1 VHCGKA
7 KEIIGSR
14 RSIGYD
20 KRGRLGRKTRII
32 DFENR
37 EFYYEPGD
45 GLYLS
50 TDGFFDQHG
59 CPDTNPFG
67 IDNFVKLI
75 THNFPRTMNE
85 QKTALLCNLEAYMG
99 SEEQRDDITVMG
111 FKF

>member
-1 VHCGKA
+1 VHCGKV

-59 CPDTNPFG
+59 YPDTNPFG